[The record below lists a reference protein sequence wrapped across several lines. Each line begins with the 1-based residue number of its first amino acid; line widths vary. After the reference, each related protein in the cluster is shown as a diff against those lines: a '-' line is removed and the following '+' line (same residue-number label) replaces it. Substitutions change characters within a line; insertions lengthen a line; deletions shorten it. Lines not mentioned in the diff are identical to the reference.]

1 VKRNF
6 IPLALIVLFSISS
19 PNITL
24 AQDGSYITDNLRTE
38 IRSGPT
44 REYRIINYARSGTD
58 ITIIETDKANKTTK
72 IRLPSGKAGWV
83 QTKHITN
90 QTPARDRLTQSETLL
105 DKLQNQGSSS
115 QQQLASLTTTQ
126 QTLEHSNR
134 KLDKENKKLA
144 QELNNIKEIA
154 ANALNLDRENQE
166 LKKRVFAL
174 DRDYQILEQQVT
186 SLKDR
191 SNRDWF
197 VAGAGVLIAGVV
209 FGLILPKLRF
219 RRKSSWSSSGSSF

>member
-1 VKRNF
+1 MKRNF
-6 IPLALIVLFSISS
+6 IPLVLIVFFAISL

-24 AQDGSYITDNLRTE
+24 AQDGIYITDNLRTE
-38 IRSGPT
+38 IRSGST
-44 REYRIINYARSGTD
+44 REYRIINYARSGTN
-58 ITIIETDKANKTTK
+58 ITIIETDEANKTTK
-72 IRLPSGKAGWV
+72 IRLPSGKMGWV

-90 QTPARDRLTQSETLL
+90 QTPARNRLTQTETLL

-115 QQQLASLTTTQ
+115 QQQLASLTTSQ
-126 QTLEHSNR
+126 QALERSNR
-134 KLDKENKKLA
+134 KLGKENKKLS
-144 QELNNIKEIA
+144 QELNKIKETA

-174 DRDYQILEQQVT
+174 DRDYQILKQQVT

>member
-6 IPLALIVLFSISS
+6 IPLVLIFFPAISL
-19 PNITL
+19 PNIAL
-24 AQDGSYITDNLRTE
+24 AQEGPYITDNLRTE
-38 IRSGPT
+38 IRSGST
-44 REYRIINYARSGTD
+44 REYRIINYVRSGTN
-58 ITIIETDKANKTTK
+58 ITIIEADKANKTTK
-72 IRLPSGKAGWV
+72 IRLPSGKTGWV
-83 QTKHITN
+83 QTKYITN
-90 QTPARDRLTQSETLL
+90 QTPARNRLNQTETLL

-115 QQQLASLTTTQ
+115 QQQLAKLTTSQ
-126 QTLEHSNR
+126 QALESSNR
-134 KLDKENKKLA
+134 KFDKENKKLS
-144 QELNNIKEIA
+144 QELRKIKETA
-154 ANALNLDRENQE
+154 ANALNLDRENQK
-166 LKKRVFAL
+166 LKKRVFTL

-219 RRKSSWSSSGSSF
+219 RRKSSWSSSSSSF

>member
-1 VKRNF
+1 MKRNF
-6 IPLALIVLFSISS
+6 IPLVLIVFFAISW

-24 AQDGSYITDNLRTE
+24 AQDGIYITDNLRTE
-38 IRSGPT
+38 IRSGST
-44 REYRIINYARSGTD
+44 REYRIINYARSGTN
-58 ITIIETDKANKTTK
+58 ITIIETDEANKTTK
-72 IRLPSGKAGWV
+72 IRLPSGKMGWV

-90 QTPARDRLTQSETLL
+90 QTPARNRLTQTETLL

-115 QQQLASLTTTQ
+115 QQQLASLTTSQ
-126 QTLEHSNR
+126 QALERSNR
-134 KLDKENKKLA
+134 KLGKENKKLS
-144 QELNNIKEIA
+144 QELNKIKETA

-174 DRDYQILEQQVT
+174 DRDYQILKQQVT